1 MSVHHAAVCNVSN
14 VNISGSL
21 IKNGTLYMFPW
32 HPWQRH
38 ALPFLCIKGGHI
50 PLPLQKENRGLI
62 DLGNTASHAFI
73 LTSFHD
79 NKKKKVDTKKKRI
92 LEVLL
97 M

>member
-1 MSVHHAAVCNVSN
+1 M
-14 VNISGSL
+14 L
-21 IKNGTLYMFPW
+21 PW

-50 PLPLQKENRGLI
+50 LLSLQKENRGLI

-92 LEVLL
+92 LEDLL